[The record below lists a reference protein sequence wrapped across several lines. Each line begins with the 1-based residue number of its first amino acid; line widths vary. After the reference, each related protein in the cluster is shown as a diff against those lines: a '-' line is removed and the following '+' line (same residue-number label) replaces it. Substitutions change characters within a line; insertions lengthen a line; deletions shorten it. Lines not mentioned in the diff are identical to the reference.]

1 MAADTSLSDL
11 HWFSKSTSASSTTRT
26 YTNMPNMYDPEPVI
40 DIDALRSSKRLSCD
54 AGAASVR
61 LDVSDL
67 TTLHV
72 SIAELRVAPDGTW
85 LYVLKVTCGRMVW
98 HAIKRYSEIREFWTR
113 LCELVVANGKTCT
126 ERCHFL
132 QGFEH
137 DKFPKKHLL
146 HTKSK
151 LEERAN
157 ELDVFFVKLMLRLN
171 LCNRLQLER
180 CFLQRCTLLELLT
193 TFFEIG
199 AQYADERRKNP
210 YAALTSYQKMPLLDN
225 RRSSGDVS
233 AVGRGSSF
241 KLKKKPSKKD
251 DRRFSFATLQ
261 DVRVGELPQSA

>member
-1 MAADTSLSDL
+1 
-11 HWFSKSTSASSTTRT
+11 
-26 YTNMPNMYDPEPVI
+26 MPNMYEPVI
-40 DIDALRSSKRLSCD
+40 DIDALRSAKRLSCD
-54 AGAASVR
+54 AGVR
-61 LDVSDL
+61 LDVADL

-85 LYVLKVTCGRMVW
+85 LYVLKVTCGRMMW

-113 LCELVVANGKTCT
+113 LCELVVANETTCT

-199 AQYADERRKNP
+199 TQFADERRKNP

-225 RRSSGDVS
+225 RRSDVS
-233 AVGRGSSF
+233 AGGASF